1 VSTHVFRQNTGSLML
16 NLTGHAVT
24 TEPWKVQQIHLLCV
38 VTEVDFVNWRV
49 GSDGSNSRM
58 LYAAKTEVLSISL
71 PTYFHFTIQARLFP
85 VDLCA
90 VWRRVNIAVCSLGK
104 GEARVA
110 FHYCQKDFFVW
121 VRADIYVALWGCQ
134 CTLVHANSQQFDVC
148 SN

>member
-1 VSTHVFRQNTGSLML
+1 ML
-16 NLTGHAVT
+16 NLAGHAVT
-24 TEPWKVQQIHLLCV
+24 TKPWKVKQIHLLCI

-49 GSDGSNSRM
+49 ESGGSNSRM
-58 LYAAKTEVLSISL
+58 RYATKTDVLSISL
-71 PTYFHFTIQARLFP
+71 RTYFHFTIQARLFS

-110 FHYCQKDFFVW
+110 VHYCQKDFFVL
-121 VRADIYVALWGCQ
+121 VRADIYVALGNSQ
-134 CTLVHANSQQFDVC
+134 YTLVYANSQQFDVC